1 MYSNKMIKEEK
12 IIRYIVSWLKEYIQ
26 KSKSNGFIIGI
37 SGGIDSSV
45 TSFLVAMTRFPTIIL
60 EMPILEKNNFLP
72 IKHAKFL
79 TKKFS
84 NVHYLK
90 KDLSTLFTTF
100 YHTINDIE
108 ENYKLSLALANVKS
122 RIRMLTLYYYANVKN
137 YLVVGTGNKVE
148 DFGVGFFTKY
158 GDGGV
163 DLHPIA
169 DLTKTEVRF
178 LAKKLNIIDEI
189 QKAKP
194 MDGLWEDQRSDEDQ
208 LGATYEELEWA
219 MEIMKKKDYT
229 FSEIEYKIFQKYQI
243 LHRKNRHKMI
253 SIPICKI
260 PEKIKK

>member
-1 MYSNKMIKEEK
+1 MIKAEK
-12 IIRYIVSWLKEYIQ
+12 VIKYIVSWLKEYIK
-26 KSKSNGFIIGI
+26 KSESNGFIIGI

-45 TSFLVAMTRFPTIIL
+45 TSFLVALTRFPTLML
-60 EMPILEKNNFLP
+60 EMPILEKKNFLP

-84 NVHYLK
+84 NVSYLK
-90 KDLSTLFTTF
+90 KDLSILFKTF
-100 YHTINDIE
+100 CHVTNGIDSA
-108 ENYKLSLALANVKS
+108 KLSLALANVKS

-169 DLTKTEVRF
+169 DLTKSEVRF
-178 LAKKLNIIDEI
+178 IAKKLNIINEI
-189 QKAKP
+189 QKAEP
-194 MDGLWEDQRSDEDQ
+194 TDGLWEDHRSDEDQ

-219 MEIMKKKDYT
+219 MEIMKKKDHT
-229 FSEIEYKIFQKYQI
+229 FSEIEHKILKKYQI
-243 LHRKNRHKMI
+243 LHKKNLHKMI
-253 SIPICKI
+253 PIPVCKI
-260 PEKIKK
+260 PDEIKK